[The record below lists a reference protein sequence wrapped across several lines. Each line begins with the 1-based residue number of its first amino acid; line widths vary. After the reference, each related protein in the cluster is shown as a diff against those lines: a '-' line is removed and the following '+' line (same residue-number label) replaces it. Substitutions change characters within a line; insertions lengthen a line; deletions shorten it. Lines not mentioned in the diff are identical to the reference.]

1 MIERLAAFAKYG
13 DPDVPINLD
22 EPLIDVDQVKK
33 DEERE
38 VA

>member
-1 MIERLAAFAKYG
+1 MYG